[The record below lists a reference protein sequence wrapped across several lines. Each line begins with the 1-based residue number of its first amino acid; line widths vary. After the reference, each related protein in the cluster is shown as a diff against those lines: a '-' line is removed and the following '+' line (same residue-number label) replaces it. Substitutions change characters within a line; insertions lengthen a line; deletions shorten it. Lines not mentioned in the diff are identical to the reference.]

1 MIPDKDYSQMEFN
14 PLIKR
19 KLLTEY
25 PKLSQIIGERDD
37 KMIRYVLLMYDQN
50 SPLRK
55 YYPDVN
61 KRKDFAAAIAGYD
74 ADKDIS
80 KIENLKTLTEN
91 VTTEDGQ
98 KVVPYEELLESI
110 STYMTYQNSRL
121 WTMIVTNEQSFYEY
135 QRRIMAEVGGE
146 ADKDAL
152 SAITIKTKLLE
163 AMDDIHKRLDRYY
176 SELTGG
182 DQDLE
187 MAIMIKKR
195 LSPESKAVR

>member
-1 MIPDKDYSQMEFN
+1 MIPDKDYSSMEFN

-98 KVVPYEELLESI
+98 KVVPYEDLLESI

>member
-98 KVVPYEELLESI
+98 KIVPYEELLESI

-187 MAIMIKKR
+187 TAIMLKKR